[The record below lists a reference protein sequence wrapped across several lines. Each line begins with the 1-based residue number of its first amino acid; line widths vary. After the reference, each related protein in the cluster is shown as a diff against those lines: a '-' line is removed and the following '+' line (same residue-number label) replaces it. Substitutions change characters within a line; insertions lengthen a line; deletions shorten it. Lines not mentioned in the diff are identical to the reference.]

1 LGFRP
6 TLIQVPASVHAE
18 ASFLA
23 SEKGTWKET
32 GITVDSTLVGADA
45 NGDKI
50 LKAGT
55 VMGKVTASNK
65 WRAYVNNAADGS
77 QTPVGFLAAT
87 INLRWGDVIVGLLVG
102 GSVRTARCS
111 GLDTSAQTALT
122 GRFVLQ

>member
-1 LGFRP
+1 MGTRF
-6 TLIQVPASVHAE
+6 TLKQVPGSLHAE

-23 SEKGTWKET
+23 SEKGTWKEA

-55 VMGKVTASNK
+55 VMGQVTASKK

-77 QTPVGFLAAT
+77 QTAVGFLGEG
-87 INLRWGDVIVGLLVG
+87 INLRDGDIVTGLLVG

-111 GLDTSAQTALT
+111 GLDQSAQTALT
-122 GRFVLQ
+122 GRFILQ